1 MAWVALLD
9 GNDVEQPAPAGLVA
23 PNTLNIGH
31 AAFLDLFPDQRRFH
45 HALGD
50 GVIRWWTAGPRASKD
65 GIIAIIDVL
74 HADHRLRATGA
85 GVIARPFTKRPLG
98 LAIIGIHEAFDDDF
112 GMRRERQPGGFAFD
126 NFDGRSLQAT
136 GVVEFRNAVV

>member
-45 HALGD
+45 HALGN
-50 GVIRWWTAGPRASKD
+50 GVIRWWTAGSRTSKD

-74 HADHRLRATGA
+74 HADHRLRATGTR
-85 GVIARPFTKRPLG
+85 VVARPLNEQNPR
-98 LAIIGIHEAFDDDF
+98 LALLKVHTAF
-112 GMRRERQPGGFAFD
+112 
-126 NFDGRSLQAT
+126 
-136 GVVEFRNAVV
+136 